1 MIDKIINF
9 FTNPTFIKI
18 LTNPLF
24 IKICTIIILLIF
36 LNYIIKLIIRIYKK
50 NQKNRIPSD
59 IPSEILDKFKVTLY
73 AYEISSHRS
82 ASYKVKKFL
91 DNKWIKHSFRDLKSD
106 RHMKEMIKITKQRKY
121 PVLIYNF
128 ESRPEKFIIGYNKR
142 KLKKF
147 FKELY
152 KLCRKSTNI
161 YYRI

>member
-9 FTNPTFIKI
+9 LNNPIFKKI

-24 IKICTIIILLIF
+24 INICKIILLLIF
-36 LNYIIKLIIRIYKK
+36 LNFTIKIIIRIYKK
-50 NQKNRIPSD
+50 YQKKRIPAD
-59 IPSEILDKFKVTLY
+59 IPSEILDKFIVTLY

-82 ASYKVKKFL
+82 TSYKVKKFL
-91 DNKWIKHSFRDLKSD
+91 NDKWIKHSFRDIKND
-106 RHMKEMIKITKQRKY
+106 RYMKEMIDRTKQRKY

-128 ESRPEKFIIGYNKR
+128 ESRPEKFIVGYNKK

-147 FKELY
+147 FKEMY
-152 KLCRKSTNI
+152 KLCRKSLSR